1 MRSLK
6 VTSVLLFIVSC
17 SAFAQAVEEYYQK
30 AKEHYNQKEYRQ
42 ALYYLKKFIARDS
55 SRAEAY
61 KWRGNCYFDINQ
73 LDSARADYEKAL
85 KLSPGMSEL
94 HYNLSS
100 IYVEKKQYDQAEN
113 SLRKFLKAQPD
124 DTRGLLAMAN
134 LMRENKAD
142 SALYLITRA
151 YSIDSTDQYVVLSL
165 ADEYYSQGDF
175 SNAIAF
181 SRRGLH
187 YNPHDGAFL
196 HILAYSSFGIGH
208 YQEAGMLA
216 DSLIRKEPES
226 LLYQIL
232 KSKAAILQHTPD
244 LTLRK
249 KGFELTFTSISSE
262 RLDSL
267 DKLVGDP
274 AGKYYYPALLSRF
287 RQGEALGLDEYF
299 MAYYGFT
306 TDSRY
311 SPYGVT
317 GHSLQKEFEAED
329 YDAIISACKEM
340 LKNDEF
346 NPRHYQYLAIAQ
358 FRTGL
363 KDDAQVSLTKYLGLI
378 EGILAT
384 GNGAS
389 AREAYIVTAPSHEYK
404 VCDYLGLESTM
415 QSLVNE
421 GGHSFDVLSTER
433 EDKTKKDIYFNIDKP
448 FGSLGQM
455 FKDTDKSGKKKKN
468 KKG

>member
-6 VTSVLLFIVSC
+6 VTSVLLFIVSY
-17 SAFAQAVEEYYQK
+17 SAFAQPVEEYYQK
-30 AKEHYNQKEYRQ
+30 AKEHYNQEEYRQ

-100 IYVEKKQYDQAEN
+100 IYVEKKQYDQAKN
-113 SLRKFLKAQPD
+113 SLRKFLKVQPD
-124 DTRGLLAMAN
+124 DTHGLLAMAN
-134 LMRENKAD
+134 LIRENKAD
-142 SALYLITRA
+142 SALYLISRA

-181 SRRGLH
+181 SRQGLH

-216 DSLIRKEPES
+216 DSLIRREPES
-226 LLYQIL
+226 LPYHIL

-249 KGFELTFTSISSE
+249 KGFELMFTSISSE

-267 DKLVGDP
+267 DKLVNNP
-274 AGKYYYPALLSRF
+274 SGKYYYPALRSRF
-287 RQGEALGLDEYF
+287 RQSEVLGLDEYF

-306 TDSRY
+306 TEYPLFAVWRDRTL
-311 SPYGVT
+311 P
-317 GHSLQKEFEAED
+317 AE
-329 YDAIISACKEM
+329 
-340 LKNDEF
+340 
-346 NPRHYQYLAIAQ
+346 RV
-358 FRTGL
+358 RTRRL
-363 KDDAQVSLTKYLGLI
+363 
-378 EGILAT
+378 
-384 GNGAS
+384 
-389 AREAYIVTAPSHEYK
+389 
-404 VCDYLGLESTM
+404 
-415 QSLVNE
+415 
-421 GGHSFDVLSTER
+421 
-433 EDKTKKDIYFNIDKP
+433 
-448 FGSLGQM
+448 
-455 FKDTDKSGKKKKN
+455 
-468 KKG
+468 